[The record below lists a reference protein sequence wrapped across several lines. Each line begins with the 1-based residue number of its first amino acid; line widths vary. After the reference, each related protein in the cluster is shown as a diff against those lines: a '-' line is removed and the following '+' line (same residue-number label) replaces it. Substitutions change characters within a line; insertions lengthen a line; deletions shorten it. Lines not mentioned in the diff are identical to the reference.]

1 MALCDA
7 ITGVPAVC
15 DDNNLGSAKRF
26 IIGEFDDVTS
36 YTVSS
41 TADPDTDGEITAITR
56 ETGTQFEEF
65 AVKKDTSSFSE
76 NLVVDLVADTHSYNQ
91 TATIGLRRFSLRK
104 RNALSLLAAS
114 RRNLVV
120 IIEDNN
126 GDYWAQGFTQGSR
139 LATEEGTSN
148 DSRGAGQSINFTV
161 VSENETKKMFKVDP
175 DIIIDGLLTAAV

>member
-7 ITGVPAVC
+7 IIGVPKEC

-26 IIGEFDDVTS
+26 LIGEFDDVTD
-36 YTVSS
+36 YTVTSA
-41 TADPDTDGEITAITR
+41 TDPDTDGEISAITR
-56 ETGTQFEEF
+56 ESSTKFEEF
-65 AVKKDTSSFSE
+65 IVKKDTSSFSE

-104 RNALSLLAAS
+104 RNALSLLATS

-126 GDYWAQGFTQGSR
+126 GDFWAQGFTQGSR

-148 DSRGAGQSINFTV
+148 SERGAGQAINFTLT
-161 VSENETKKMFKVDP
+161 SENETEKMYRVDP
-175 DIIIDGLLTAAV
+175 SIIDGLLTAAV

>member
-7 ITGVPAVC
+7 ITGVPKVC

-26 IIGEFDDVTS
+26 IIGEFDDVTD
-36 YTVSS
+36 YTLTS
-41 TADPDTDGEITAITR
+41 TADPDTDGEISAITR
-56 ETGTQFEEF
+56 ETGTKFEEF
-65 AVKKDTSSFSE
+65 IVKKDTSSFSE
-76 NLVVDLVADTHSYNQ
+76 NLVVNLAADSHSYNQ

-104 RNALSLLAAS
+104 RNALSLLATS

-148 DSRGAGQSINFTV
+148 TERGAGQAINFTLT
-161 VSENETKKMFKVDP
+161 SENETKKMYKVDST
-175 DIIIDGLLTAAV
+175 IIADLLTAA